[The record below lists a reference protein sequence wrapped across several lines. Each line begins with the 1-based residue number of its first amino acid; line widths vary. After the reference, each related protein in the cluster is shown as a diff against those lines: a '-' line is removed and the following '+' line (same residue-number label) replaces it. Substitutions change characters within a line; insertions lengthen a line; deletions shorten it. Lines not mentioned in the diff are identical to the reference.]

1 MTQIKNPKKNE
12 KRIQDIYKAGTYYG
26 TISIKDFE

>member
-1 MTQIKNPKKNE
+1 MKQKENPNKNE